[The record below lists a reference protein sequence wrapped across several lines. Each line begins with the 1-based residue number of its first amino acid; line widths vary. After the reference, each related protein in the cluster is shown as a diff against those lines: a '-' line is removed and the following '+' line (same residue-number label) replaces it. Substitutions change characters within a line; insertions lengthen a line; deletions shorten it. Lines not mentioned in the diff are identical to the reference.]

1 MKELKTAIVTLMI
14 LALNA
19 VTVIAEPPGENG
31 GSRSLKEAERA
42 REHFDML
49 VMWRMMEAL
58 GLDKATGEQV
68 FAVRRKF
75 HAERNAIVKG
85 LREELQIL
93 KNKLQDEASKTDEK
107 ELSRLIAGVREKRK
121 KLESLQ
127 DRQYDEIS
135 TVLSVVQQARLLIF
149 MKDFQE
155 EIRAFIHRPM
165 MPPPPGPPP
174 GMPPPPPGL
183 GPSGDPFSGPSDF

>member
-1 MKELKTAIVTLMI
+1 MKELKTVIVTLMI
-14 LALNA
+14 LALNT
-19 VTVIAEPPGENG
+19 VTVIAEPPRESADSK
-31 GSRSLKEAERA
+31 SRKEAERA

-58 GLDKATGEQV
+58 GLDKATGEKV

-75 HAERNAIVKG
+75 NAERNAIVKG

-93 KNKLQDEASKTDEK
+93 KSRLQDEASETDEK

-121 KLESLQ
+121 RLESLQ

-135 TVLSVVQQARLLIF
+135 TVLNVVQQARLLIF

-165 MPPPPGPPP
+165 MPPPGPPP
-174 GMPPPPPGL
+174 GVPPPPPGL